1 MDFLPETPALSGMG
15 IGDRIKKARKKT
27 GISQAELA
35 KLVGRSQSAVAE
47 WEIGE
52 TEPRRNIVEKIAT
65 ALNVSP
71 LWLEVGGATDNER
84 LYDAGEPEH
93 WLPASRERAPHEAHG
108 PVYAS
113 LPASKDEQTM
123 SISDI
128 VEYRPKPS
136 RWTSVKGLYGVYMV
150 SDSMEPRI
158 QAGELI
164 WVHPHRRPLPG
175 QEAVFINRHENAG
188 EEASTV
194 TVAIYIGQTVT
205 KWIVRQ
211 HNPQKEFD
219 LKKSDWDCQ
228 LIVDFDLNR

>member
-1 MDFLPETPALSGMG
+1 MDFLPETPAVSGMG
-15 IGDRIKKARKKT
+15 IGDRIKDARKKT

-47 WEIGE
+47 WETGE
-52 TEPRRNIVEKIAT
+52 TGPRRNIVNKIAA

-71 LWLEVGGATDNER
+71 LWLEAGGAADKER
-84 LYDAGEPEH
+84 PYEADGAGH
-93 WLPASRERAPHEAHG
+93 SLLPAPRERALQEAHG

-113 LPASKDEQTM
+113 APAGKGSHT
-123 SISDI
+123 ISLSEI

-136 RWTSVKGLYGVYMV
+136 RWTSVKGLYGFYLI
-150 SDSMEPRI
+150 SDCMEPRI
-158 QAGELI
+158 QVGELI

-175 QEAVFINRHENAG
+175 HEAVFVGRNADAG
-188 EEASTV
+188 GTPM
-194 TVAIYIGQTVT
+194 TVAVYVGQTPAR
-205 KWIVRQ
+205 WIVRQ